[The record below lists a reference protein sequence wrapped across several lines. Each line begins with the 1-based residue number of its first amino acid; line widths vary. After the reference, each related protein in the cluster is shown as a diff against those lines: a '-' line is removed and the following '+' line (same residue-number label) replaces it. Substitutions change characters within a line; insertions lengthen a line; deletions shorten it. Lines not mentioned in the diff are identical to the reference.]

1 MENPYLFFKISF
13 SYKGTLSLCNAV
25 KFACSLIFCDKN
37 RVMKEFYALDARVG
51 KPKIGLALGSGIVRG
66 WAHIGIVRAL
76 VKHGFAPDIIA
87 GTSVGALVGAAYASN
102 NLDALEDWARDL
114 TRMKLMR
121 YMDLH
126 VKSGGLLGG
135 KRLYRLM
142 REHFGSMKIEDLPV
156 DFVAVA
162 SDMVTGHEVWLRD
175 GDLVQAMRASFA
187 LPGIFP
193 PMRYGN
199 RLLVDGALVNPVPV
213 STCQALGADII
224 IAVNLNGDV
233 LGKARKPGKLYP
245 TVAGFDPLVDETQ
258 AEGALRGKIKMA
270 QRFFQRQPETPSV
283 FGVLLS
289 AMNIVQDRL
298 ARSRLAGEPP
308 DVLIVPRIGHIGL
321 MEFDKV
327 DELIAAG
334 EAIVESMLPQLRD
347 AWQVLCVDSFNID
360 VDTPDD
366 ESGEIF

>member
-1 MENPYLFFKISF
+1 
-13 SYKGTLSLCNAV
+13 
-25 KFACSLIFCDKN
+25 
-37 RVMKEFYALDARVG
+37 MKEFYSLDSTVVR
-51 KPKIGLALGSGIVRG
+51 PKIGLALGSGIVRG
-66 WAHIGIVRAL
+66 WAHIGIIRAL

-87 GTSVGALVGAAYASN
+87 GTSVGALAGAAYATN

-126 VKSGGLLGG
+126 VKTGGLLGG
-135 KRLYRLM
+135 RRLYKLM
-142 REHFGSMKIEDLPV
+142 REHFGDAQIEEMKLK
-156 DFVAVA
+156 FVAVA
-162 SDMVTGHEVWLRD
+162 SDMVTGHEVWIRN

-213 STCQALGADII
+213 SACQALGANII

-233 LGKARKPGKLYP
+233 IGKARKPGKLYP
-245 TVAGFDPLVDETQ
+245 TVSGFDPMSNEEEKGILSGEKK
-258 AEGALRGKIKMA
+258 KIA
-270 QRFFQRQPETPSV
+270 QRLFQRQPESPSV

-289 AMNIVQDRL
+289 AMNIMQDRL

-321 MEFDKV
+321 MEFEKV
-327 DELIAAG
+327 DELIASG
-334 EAIVESMLPQLRD
+334 EAAVEAILPQLRD
-347 AWQVLCVDSFNID
+347 AWQVLCVDGFNMD
-360 VDTPDD
+360 EADD
-366 ESGEIF
+366 PMGAV